1 MFFRRGVSDDGWL
14 QVKLWLFS
22 IGALLALVGMF
33 LQNDWVIGGAGLVLL
48 AGFALRFASAP
59 GPDGDSPE
67 DRPDT
72 T

>member
-33 LQNDWVIGGAGLVLL
+33 LENDWVIGGAGLVLL
-48 AGFALRFASAP
+48 AGFALRFLPRRVDDA
-59 GPDGDSPE
+59 DG
-67 DRPDT
+67 
-72 T
+72 